1 MKKKQNNKSQ
11 LKDEWVIKL
20 VNAAEKSVKGYEKY
34 LLDQMNF
41 SELAKLKKKMMKI
54 STLMCLMVCCGC
66 SGIKLGPSCNS
77 LGAVLNTF
85 VQGTYDREVSRA
97 TYEREHPAEPTRRK

>member
-41 SELAKLKKKMMKI
+41 SELAKLMTELRDLLPLGCKKDDEEKDDK
-54 STLMCLMVCCGC
+54 
-66 SGIKLGPSCNS
+66 
-77 LGAVLNTF
+77 
-85 VQGTYDREVSRA
+85 D
-97 TYEREHPAEPTRRK
+97 